1 MISYQLLIAILL
13 GALAAVF
20 LLVRSM
26 QRLALRAQFMV
37 LLGLGVTISF
47 ILLVMVQAP
56 RFPEWLGV
64 SLVVVVFVASL
75 FGTRTFL
82 RSLSEDERR
91 EEDEARQE
99 LVQNTLDARLQKPMS
114 PGHTR

>member
-1 MISYQLLIAILL
+1 MISYPTLIAIALV
-13 GALAAVF
+13 ALAGVF

-26 QRLALRAQFMV
+26 HRLPLRTQFMV
-37 LLGLGVTISF
+37 LLGLGVAISF

-56 RFPEWLGV
+56 HFPVPIGV
-64 SLVVVVFVASL
+64 ALIVVVFIASL

-91 EEDEARQE
+91 EEDQ
-99 LVQNTLDARLQKPMS
+99 ARLESSAQDPDPKFPNQPS
-114 PGHTR
+114 PGHHR